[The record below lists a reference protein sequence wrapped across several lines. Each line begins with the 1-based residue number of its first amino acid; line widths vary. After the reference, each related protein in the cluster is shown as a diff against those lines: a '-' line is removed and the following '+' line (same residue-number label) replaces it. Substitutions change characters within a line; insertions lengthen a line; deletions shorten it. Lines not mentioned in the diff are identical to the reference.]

1 MGILN
6 KIFAAGRAI
15 QAGESLSNPATWKK
29 FQLLSNA
36 VEVLIGA
43 LIVFVPLDL
52 TPEQITQIA
61 GSLAI
66 VAGAVNKYFTVATS
80 DKLGLPNKKR

>member
-1 MGILN
+1 MGIFD

-15 QAGESLSNPATWKK
+15 QAGESLSSPSTWKK
-29 FQLLSNA
+29 FQLLANA
-36 VEVLIGA
+36 IEILLGA
-43 LIVFVPLDL
+43 IIVFVPLDL

-66 VAGAVNKYFTVATS
+66 VAGSVNKYFTVATS
-80 DKLGLPNKKR
+80 DKVGLPKKR